1 MRHALLSL
9 VFICVA
15 AGAGAV
21 TPDVRISQY
30 GHTAWRIQDGYFGGA
45 PYTITQT
52 ADGYLWIGT
61 SNGLLRFD
69 GIRFVPWTPPPGKQL
84 PSPVIA
90 QLLAARDG
98 SLWIGTTRGLS
109 HSTKNELTHYS
120 SGASAVYG
128 PHVEDPKGAVW
139 VLRIA
144 ADHNGSVCQVDGH
157 AMRCYGKADG
167 IPEQSYT
174 CLARDPAG
182 NVWLGGSTNLTRF
195 RPGDVQSYY
204 PAGLKGK
211 EGRPSVAALAAMP
224 DGSLWVGFLGPGPG
238 LGLQRLAN
246 GVWQSFVV
254 PGFDSSTLAVLNL
267 FIDRRDS
274 LWVGTFGS
282 GLYRI
287 HGREVD
293 HFAGSDGLTGD
304 TVYALFEDAEG
315 NLWVATDKGLDCFRD
330 LKVTTLSKQQGLTTR
345 SVGSV
350 QAMRGGATWI
360 GGASGLDIVGSGT
373 GNIRSLQPG
382 KGLPDTQVTSLFED
396 HAGQHWVGIDDTLNI
411 YEKGG
416 FTKINRRD
424 GSPTGMILG
433 ITEAT
438 DNSLWVLSYGPP
450 RKLLHIVDRKVQ
462 EELPSPQTPAASS
475 LVADPRG
482 GIWLGLVNGD
492 LARYRD
498 GRLESFRFE
507 HTPDSRV
514 VQVIVASDGA
524 VLGATAFGL
533 IGWSNG
539 TQRILNAR
547 NGLPCDGV
555 NGVVEDGEGSLWLYM
570 QCGLV
575 NLPRTDVQRWWPRQ
589 DVRLQPSV
597 LDALDGV
604 QTGNPTA
611 FESNAVRAV
620 DGRLWF
626 TNASVAQTFD
636 PAHRARNPIAPPVHV
651 EQLIADHRNLPVEGD
666 VRLPARTRDVEIDY
680 TALSFAVPQKVR
692 FRYRLEGRD
701 RDWQEPGSR
710 RQAFYTD
717 LGPGTYRF
725 HVIACNDDGV
735 WNENGALLSF
745 SVAPAYYQNGW
756 FVALCVAAGA
766 ACLYLLYLLR
776 VRQVTRVVLGR
787 MQDRLAERERIA
799 RDLHD
804 TLLQSVQG
812 LILKFQALANRVPR
826 DEPIRRAIETTLDH
840 ADRVVAEG
848 RARVRDLRDSTLTLH
863 DLPAAFQ
870 RVAEEHARGQTT
882 AFRAVVEGS
891 ERKLHPMVLEESYAI
906 GREALLNALTHSE
919 GRQIEVEIDYGP
931 KQFRLRVRDDG
942 RGIDPAVLEK
952 GGRESHFGLQ
962 GMRER
967 ARKIG
972 AHLDLRGR
980 PGSGTEVALTVPAAA
995 AYVPRGRAGR
1005 SWLRRL
1011 WKHAS

>member
-9 VFICVA
+9 VLLSVA
-15 AGAGAV
+15 AEARAV

-30 GHTAWRIQDGYFGGA
+30 GHTAWRTQDGYFGGA
-45 PYTITQT
+45 PYAIAQT

-61 SNGLLRFD
+61 SNGILRFD

-90 QLLAARDG
+90 RLLAARDG

-109 HSTKNELTHYS
+109 HSTKNEVTHYS
-120 SGASAVYG
+120 SGASALYC
-128 PHVEDPKGAVW
+128 PFSEDQKGAVW
-139 VLRIA
+139 VLRRSA
-144 ADHNGSVCQVDGH
+144 SDHNGPVCQVDGH

-167 IPEQSYT
+167 IPEESYWS
-174 CLARDPAG
+174 LARDPAG

-204 PAGLKGK
+204 PDGLKGN
-211 EGRPSVAALAAMP
+211 EGRPGVNALAALP
-224 DGSLWVGFLGPGPG
+224 DGSLWVGFGGPGPG
-238 LGLQRLAN
+238 VGLQRLAN
-246 GVWQSFVV
+246 GVWQPFVV
-254 PGFDSSTLAVLNL
+254 PGFDSSTLSVVTL

-293 HFAGSDGLTGD
+293 HFAGSDGLAGD

-330 LKVTTLSKQQGLTTR
+330 LKVTTFSTRQGLTNR

-350 QAMRGGATWI
+350 QAMRDGTTWL
-360 GGASGLDIVGSGT
+360 GGASGLDIFGSGI
-373 GNIRSLQPG
+373 GSMRSFQPG

-396 HAGQHWVGIDDTLNI
+396 HAGQHWVGINDTLNI

-424 GSPTGMILG
+424 GSPTGMIVG

-438 DNSLWVLSYGPP
+438 DNSLWVSSFGPP
-450 RKLLHIVDRKVQ
+450 RRLLHIVDRKVQ
-462 EELPSPQTPAASS
+462 EELPSPQTPGTSS

-555 NGVVEDGEGSLWLYM
+555 NGVVEDGGGSLWLYM

-575 NLPRTDVQRWWPRQ
+575 NLPRSDVQRWWARQ
-589 DVRLQPSV
+589 DVRVQPRV
-597 LDALDGV
+597 LDAFDGV

-611 FESNAVRAV
+611 FESKAVRAV

-636 PAHRARNPIAPPVHV
+636 PAHLARNPVAPPVHV

-680 TALSFAVPQKVR
+680 TALSFAVPQKVG

-701 RDWQEPGSR
+701 RDWQEPGNR

-717 LGPGTYRF
+717 LKPGAYRF

-735 WNENGALLSF
+735 WNDNGASLSF
-745 SVAPAYYQNGW
+745 SVAPAYYQTGW
-756 FVALCVAAGA
+756 FRSACVGLFVAFLWGS
-766 ACLYLLYLLR
+766 YRLR
-776 VRQVTRVVLGR
+776 RRQWERQFDMR
-787 MQDRLAERERIA
+787 MQERLTERARIA
-799 RDLHD
+799 RELHD
-804 TLLQSVQG
+804 SLLQNVQG
-812 LILKFQALANRVPR
+812 LILKVHAGLKQIAPENPARQTLERALDYA
-826 DEPIRRAIETTLDH
+826 EQTL
-840 ADRVVAEG
+840 VEG
-848 RARVRDLRDSTLTLH
+848 RDRVRDLRAAPANLG
-863 DLPAAFQ
+863 LPEAFQ
-870 RVAEEHARGQTT
+870 CVVNEAAPDGSSTFMT
-882 AFRAVVEGS
+882 FVEGTAL
-891 ERKLHPMVLEESYAI
+891 ELHEIIREETYSI
-906 GREALLNALTHSE
+906 GREALINALNHS
-919 GRQIEVEIDYGP
+919 GAHSVELTITYDARE
-931 KQFRLRVRDDG
+931 FRVRVRDDG
-942 RGIDPAVLEK
+942 RGIDPGVLK
-952 GGRESHFGLQ
+952 DGGRAGHWGLQ

-967 ARKIG
+967 ADRIG
-972 AHLDLRGR
+972 AQLQVSSSPGAGTKVELRV
-980 PGSGTEVALTVPAAA
+980 PGKVA
-995 AYVPRGRAGR
+995 YRASPSR
-1005 SWLRRL
+1005 STS
-1011 WKHAS
+1011 A